1 MTILDMASIAA
12 QYEQMFPQFEAAI
25 AAEQA
30 AAQAQEEAAEGE
42 EEVDLIQLSRFFT
55 MYNKKR
61 TTLQRPLYV
70 IQEGFEP
77 PTHRLEICCSI
88 QLSYWT
94 DPAPRFMGKR
104 MQR

>member
-1 MTILDMASIAA
+1 MASIAA
-12 QYEQMFPQFEAAI
+12 QYEQLFPQFEAAI

-30 AAQAQEEAAEGE
+30 AAQAQEETAEGE
-42 EEVDLIQLSRFFT
+42 EEVDLVQLSRFS

>member
-1 MTILDMASIAA
+1 MTILDIASIAA

-25 AAEQA
+25 AAE
-30 AAQAQEEAAEGE
+30 GE
-42 EEVDLIQLSRFFT
+42 EEVDLVQLSRFFT